1 MSAEE
6 KKAAPASQAEAGL
19 TDLNDERINRGAP
32 SSVKIENAKNASTIG
47 SEKGCNSRMHLF
59 SLIAHIRITKGPFA
73 TVDLATFIDHIRAGQ
88 WAEPVQRMRAIL
100 EREAENDDDKERI
113 KAEAKRIKE
122 QLPAVLPSGVF
133 DKRSNEG
140 LRERTGLICADLDAL
155 GDQLPSYRQQ
165 IEADPHTLACFL
177 SPSGTGLKVLLR
189 LDLNRSHEDG
199 FRAMR
204 RHFIERFGVPVD
216 EACKDVS
223 RACFVS
229 YDPDAFL
236 AEDAQVLP
244 YPPEPVPFAAPE
256 EKMPGARMIEGTR
269 PGDDYDARG
278 DFFALLRRHGWTSM
292 DDGGKR
298 WTRPGKTRGVSA
310 TWGEVPGR
318 LYVFSSNAAPLEAGK
333 TYKPWH
339 VFALLEHGGDFKA
352 AGRAL
357 AAQGYGEQRTRTV
370 STDRN
375 LGDGIEPGSATIT
388 TEPMPLW
395 PPSRFLAYPD
405 DPGAYLLGDGYLE
418 RGAWTSL
425 VGVGGLGKTRLA
437 LWLAVCLITGRDWLG
452 LKAGPK
458 PPRVV
463 FLSSENVIRRWKRDL
478 SKMIA
483 QMSEEHRSA
492 LEEKLLILALLPDA
506 ECDLRPNDSE
516 GAARMVATLA
526 AAAPDLVIFDPLADM
541 IDGEE
546 SKTGDMIKTLRALG
560 DVQRQGCPDAALLV
574 IHHSRSG
581 ADNVAMAGDRFNA
594 GGYAR
599 GSKAFYSRV
608 RCEMQLAPGHKDDG
622 RLLVLACGKANNTEM
637 FTPRGVVFDPETAT
651 YSVDP
656 AFDYQT
662 WRDNVQG
669 KRRST
674 AVTIEDVVN
683 VVRELAPQIGAET
696 TRKAVIEQLEATGAA
711 KRTIGERI
719 KQGVSMGFLRKG
731 KRRWDIKLGTKP
743 CPSST

>member
-19 TDLNDERINRGAP
+19 TDLHNECISHETP
-32 SSVKIENAKNASTIG
+32 SSIKIENAKNASTIG
-47 SEKGCNSRMHLF
+47 SEKGCDSRMHLF
-59 SLIAHIRITKGPFA
+59 SLIEQIRITKGPFA

-100 EREAENDDDKERI
+100 EREAKNDDDKEKI
-113 KAEAKRIKE
+113 KAEAKRIKVK
-122 QLPAVLPSGVF
+122 LPAVLPSGVF

-177 SPSGTGLKVLLR
+177 SPSGTGLKVWLR
-189 LDLNRSHEDG
+189 LDLKRTHEEG

-204 RHFIERFGVPVD
+204 RHFLKRFGLEID

-229 YDPDAFL
+229 NDPDAFL
-236 AEDAQVLP
+236 ADDAEVLP
-244 YPPEPVPFAAPE
+244 YPPEPLPFATPE
-256 EKMPGARMIEGTR
+256 EKMPGSRLVEGTR

-278 DFFALLRRHGWTSM
+278 DFFALLRRHGWTSTG
-292 DDGGKR
+292 DGGKR

-310 TWGEVPGR
+310 TWDEVPGR
-318 LYVFSSNAAPLEAGK
+318 FYVFSSSAAPLEAGK

-339 VFALLEHGGDFKA
+339 VFALFEHGGDFKA
-352 AGRAL
+352 AARAL

-370 STDRN
+370 SMDRN
-375 LGDGIEPGSATIT
+375 LGDVIQPGSATTT

-452 LKAGPK
+452 LKVGPK

-483 QMSEEHRSA
+483 QMSEEHRAA

-546 SKTGDMIKTLRALG
+546 SKTGDMIKTLRALS

-608 RCEMQLAPGHKDDG
+608 RCEMQLAPGDKDDG
-622 RLLVLACGKANNTEM
+622 RLLVLACGKANNTEA
-637 FTPRGVVFDPETAT
+637 FAPRGVVFDPETAT
-651 YSVDP
+651 YSLDP
-656 AFDYQT
+656 SFDFET
-662 WRDNVQG
+662 WRNNVNG
-669 KRRST
+669 KRKDST
-674 AVTIEDVVN
+674 VTIADVVEA
-683 VVRELAPQIGAET
+683 VRELAPQIGAET
-696 TRKAVIEQLEATGAA
+696 TRNAVFEHLSGTGARL
-711 KRTIGERI
+711 RTVQACI
-719 KQGVSMGFLRKG
+719 KTAV
-731 KRRWDIKLGTKP
+731 KLGHLRDGKKRGVLKLGSKP
-743 CPSST
+743 LPR

>member
-1 MSAEE
+1 MSAET
-6 KKAAPASQAEAGL
+6 KFSF
-19 TDLNDERINRGAP
+19 
-32 SSVKIENAKNASTIG
+32 ASTVLRQVPLETIT
-47 SEKGCNSRMHLF
+47 LAQ
-59 SLIAHIRITKGPFA
+59 LIEG
-73 TVDLATFIDHIRAGQ
+73 IRAGR
-88 WAEPVQRMRAIL
+88 WAEQVERVRAVL
-100 EREAENDDDKERI
+100 AREATSDE
-113 KAEAKRIKE
+113 EAKKIQTEAKDIKE
-122 QLPAVLPSGVF
+122 KLPAVLSSGIF
-133 DKRSNEG
+133 EKISNDG
-140 LRERTGLICADLDAL
+140 LRERTGLICADLDDV
-155 GDQLPSYRQQ
+155 GDQLPSYREY
-165 IEADPHTLACFL
+165 IEADPYTLACFR
-177 SPSGTGLKVLLR
+177 SPSGTGLKVWLR
-189 LDLNRSHEDG
+189 LDLDRSHEEG

-204 RHFIERFGVPVD
+204 RHFLERFGLPVD
-216 EACKDVS
+216 EACKNVG
-223 RACFVS
+223 RPCFVS
-229 YDPDAFL
+229 NDPEAFL
-236 AEDAQVLP
+236 ADDAQVLP

-269 PGDDYDARG
+269 PGDDYDASG
-278 DFFALLRRHGWTSM
+278 EFFALLRRHGWTSM

-318 LYVFSSNAAPLEAGK
+318 FYVFSSNAAPLEAGK

-339 VFALLEHGGDFKA
+339 VFALFEHGGDFKA
-352 AGRAL
+352 AAQAL
-357 AAQGYGEQRTRTV
+357 AAQGYGEPRTRTV

-452 LKAGPK
+452 LKVGPK

-483 QMSEEHRSA
+483 QMSEEHRAA

-608 RCEMQLAPGHKDDG
+608 RCEMQLAPGDKDDG
-622 RLLVLACGKANNTEM
+622 RLLVLACGKANNTEA
-637 FTPRGVVFDPETAT
+637 FAPRGVVFDPETAT
-651 YSVDP
+651 YSLDP
-656 AFDYQT
+656 SFDFET
-662 WRDNVQG
+662 WRNNVNG
-669 KRRST
+669 KRKDST
-674 AVTIEDVVN
+674 VTIADVVEA
-683 VVRELAPQIGAET
+683 VRELAPQIGAET
-696 TRKAVIEQLEATGAA
+696 TRKAVIGQLEPTGAP
-711 KRTIGERI
+711 KRTVEDRI
-719 KQGVSMGFLRKG
+719 TKAVKLGFLRDG
-731 KRRWDIKLGTKP
+731 KKRGVVKLGSKP
-743 CPSST
+743 LPR